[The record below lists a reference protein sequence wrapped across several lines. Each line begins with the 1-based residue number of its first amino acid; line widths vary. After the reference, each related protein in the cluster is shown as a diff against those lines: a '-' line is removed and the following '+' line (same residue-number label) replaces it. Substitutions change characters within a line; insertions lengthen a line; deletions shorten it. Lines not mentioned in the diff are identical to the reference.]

1 MRTKHGT
8 WPLWGLPA
16 LEAELDGTTP
26 TRLGALRCE
35 AEETPRRV
43 RFGVCGSDGAAGRLE
58 YRLKWQKCGWE
69 LLCERGRLCA
79 FGAAEGTEMPA
90 DDGLEQLFF
99 RRIRRLETV
108 RIVMLLLT
116 AAALIAGYAAEGFA
130 LVRLAAIPLAAALL
144 LTLAAEKLKKAR
156 KQLSNRE

>member
-1 MRTKHGT
+1 
-8 WPLWGLPA
+8 
-16 LEAELDGTTP
+16 
-26 TRLGALRCE
+26 
-35 AEETPRRV
+35 
-43 RFGVCGSDGAAGRLE
+43 
-58 YRLKWQKCGWE
+58 
-69 LLCERGRLCA
+69 
-79 FGAAEGTEMPA
+79 MPA
-90 DDGLEQLFF
+90 DDGLDQLFF

>member
-26 TRLGALRCE
+26 VRLGLLHCECEPTPRKVRLGLCE
-35 AEETPRRV
+35 AA
-43 RFGVCGSDGAAGRLE
+43 GAAGRLE

-69 LLCERGRLCA
+69 LLCERGQLCA
-79 FGAAEGTEMPA
+79 FGAEAGAQMP
-90 DDGLEQLFF
+90 DDGNLERRVF
-99 RRIRRLETV
+99 RRIRRLEGL
-108 RIVMLLLT
+108 RIVTLLLA
-116 AAALIAGYAAEGFA
+116 AAALIAGYAAEGFT
-130 LVRLAAIPLAAALL
+130 LVRLAAVPLAVALL
-144 LTLAAEKLKKAR
+144 LTLAAEKLKKAE

>member
-26 TRLGALRCE
+26 TRLGALHCE
-35 AEETPRRV
+35 ADEAPRKV
-43 RFGVCGSDGAAGRLE
+43 RFGVCESAGAASRLE

-79 FGAAEGTEMPA
+79 FGADGDAEMPE
-90 DDGLEQLFF
+90 DDGLERLFF

-116 AAALIAGYAAEGFA
+116 AVALVAGYAAEGFA
-130 LVRLAAIPLAAALL
+130 LVRLAAIPLAVALL

-156 KQLSNRE
+156 KQLLNRE